1 MWIRL
6 NSGVTP
12 GTCMALKSASTML
25 LVLGARTPNF
35 LRQASWSC
43 DMSGLH
49 RNGRTVCCAPILAQ
63 QAVSSQ
69 GKKSLRHCIGPL
81 FEPLMGHVLAV
92 LAGAQSG
99 QREDDDRVDDEQRGG
114 QARSLALGQDR

>member
-1 MWIRL
+1 MRL

-12 GTCMALKSASTML
+12 GTCIRLKSASTML

-35 LRQASWSC
+35 LRQASWSW

-49 RNGRTVCCAPILAQ
+49 GDGRTVCCAPILAQ

-92 LAGAQSG
+92 LARAQCG
-99 QREDDDRVDDEQRGG
+99 QGEDHNGVHDEQRGREG
-114 QARSLALGQDR
+114 R